1 MYFRKIF
8 DDIDVNRDGTIGPN
22 ELHEALRRGQPNS
35 QFDQRTVA
43 ILMEKYD
50 KNRNGRITFDE
61 FFDLFAGINAQYN
74 EFLDVDTDFSG
85 LIDNRE
91 LGNALIRRGY
101 NLSPDTMN
109 YISYEISRRNN
120 INGINFDLVS
130 YLIYRKYVCLV

>member
-8 DDIDVNRDGTIGPN
+8 DDIDVNRDGTIGAN

-50 KNRNGRITFDE
+50 KNGNGRITFDE
-61 FFDLFAGINAQYN
+61 FFDLFAGINAQFN

-91 LGNALIRRGY
+91 LGNALIRRGF
-101 NLSPDTMN
+101 NLSPDTLN
-109 YISYEISRRNN
+109 FISYEISRRNN

-130 YLIYRKYVCLV
+130 LISVIIIII